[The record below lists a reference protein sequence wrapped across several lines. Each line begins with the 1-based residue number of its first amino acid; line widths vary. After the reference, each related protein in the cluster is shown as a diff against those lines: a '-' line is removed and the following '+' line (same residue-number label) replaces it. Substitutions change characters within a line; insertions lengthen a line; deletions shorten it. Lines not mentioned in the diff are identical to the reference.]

1 MDEEGFVFVV
11 PIKGADG
18 IWRRTCLY
26 GSASMEVLK
35 LWLFFL
41 ETNGGCTDFG
51 DIEIL
56 WGTPPTP
63 ADLTREQTRQ

>member
-1 MDEEGFVFVV
+1 MEDEGFVFVV
-11 PIKGADG
+11 PIRGMDG

-26 GSASMEVLK
+26 GGASMDVLK

-41 ETNGGCTDFG
+41 ESNGSIQDIG

-63 ADLTREQTRQ
+63 DDIARENAK